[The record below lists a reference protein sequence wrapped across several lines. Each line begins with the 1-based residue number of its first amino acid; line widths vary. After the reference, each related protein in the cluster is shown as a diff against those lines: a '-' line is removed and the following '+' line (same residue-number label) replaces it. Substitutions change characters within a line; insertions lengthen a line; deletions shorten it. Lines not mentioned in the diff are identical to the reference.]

1 MEIHIE
7 VEEAERR
14 WTYLENQI
22 AFHGARVV
30 LLVNGKP
37 IGAILPKEDYDWL
50 QREKARRAMAN

>member
-22 AFHGARVV
+22 AVHGARVV
-30 LLVNGKP
+30 LLVDGKP

-50 QREKARRAMAN
+50 QGEKARRAMAN